1 MAAMKFVAAHDSKNT
16 VEDIKV
22 APKMVAGIELRAM
35 QRTVEGIKIG
45 PKSQRM
51 AARVVLS

>member
-1 MAAMKFVAAHDSKNT
+1 MAAMKFVATHDSKNT

-45 PKSQRM
+45 PKSQRI